1 MVRRPK
7 HSSRR
12 ERGFTLLELMAVMFI
27 MSVLAGI
34 AMPQFRVSVIRA
46 REVVLLVDLFQFRD
60 LIDQYYADKGRYP
73 PSLEALVEDGY
84 LRRIPKDP
92 LTGTADWQVVYE
104 EPSAD
109 DFTLEIGIYDVH
121 SSAPG
126 TSLSGTPYAEW

>member
-1 MVRRPK
+1 VVRRPGQFD
-7 HSSRR
+7 
-12 ERGFTLLELMAVMFI
+12 RGFTLLELMAVMFI

-46 REVVLLVDLFQFRD
+46 REAVLLEDLFQFRD

-73 PSLEALVEDGY
+73 PSLETLVEEGY

-92 LTGTADWQVVYE
+92 LTGRADWQVVYE
-104 EPSAD
+104 EPSGD
-109 DFTLEIGIYDVH
+109 DFTLELGIYDIH

-126 TSLSGTPYAEW
+126 ISLSGTPYSEW

>member
-1 MVRRPK
+1 M
-7 HSSRR
+7 
-12 ERGFTLLELMAVMFI
+12 
-27 MSVLAGI
+27 
-34 AMPQFRVSVIRA
+34 
-46 REVVLLVDLFQFRD
+46 
-60 LIDQYYADKGRYP
+60 IDQRYADKGRYP
-73 PSLEALVEDGY
+73 PSLEALVEEGY

-92 LTGTADWQVVYE
+92 LTGMADWQVVYE

>member
-1 MVRRPK
+1 MVSRPT
-7 HSSRR
+7 HSSLR

-46 REVVLLVDLFQFRD
+46 REAVLLEDLFQFRD

-73 PSLEALVEDGY
+73 PSLETLVEEGY

-92 LTGTADWQVVYE
+92 FTGMADWQVVYE

-109 DFTLEIGIYDVH
+109 DFSLEVGIYDIH

-126 TSLSGTPYAEW
+126 TSLSGTPYNEW